1 MEKKPIVELKNISK
15 QFPGVL
21 ANDNISLSI
30 QEGEVFAILGEN
42 GAGKSTLMNI
52 LFGLYRPDEGEI
64 MIRGEKVELVSPR
77 DASALG
83 IGMVHQH
90 FKLVQNYTI
99 AQNIILGKEPK
110 KRLLFMNFV
119 DTKKAE
125 QEIADISRQYG
136 LEVDPRQVISD
147 INVSI
152 RQRVEILKML
162 YRKADILI
170 LDEPTAL
177 LTPQEIDHLI
187 RTIRELK
194 NHGKTVI
201 LITHKLRE
209 IKSVADRCAVLR
221 RGRLVDIFDVAST
234 DTKEMA
240 TKMVGREVDFS
251 IDKSEM
257 IPGEVL
263 LSVEHMSVE
272 THDKAMVVKDVN
284 FEVRG
289 GEIFAI
295 AGVSGNGQVELVSAL
310 YGLMPM
316 KEGKITFNGVDI
328 THLSIRERTEQ
339 GLSYIPEDRQET
351 GMIGDMALFENLAI
365 KSYYHAPF
373 SKHGLLQFDAFEKH
387 ADELIESYDIRSGS
401 GGLTLMRSMS
411 GGNQQKAIVAREITL
426 GSRLLIFVQPTRG
439 LDVAAID
446 HIHRQILAEREKGH
460 AILLVSLELDEIMQ
474 LADTIAV
481 IYGGEILHVE
491 KAEHLTQE
499 EVGRY
504 MMGVQE

>member
-1 MEKKPIVELKNISK
+1 MDKKPIVELKNISK

-99 AQNIILGKEPK
+99 AQNIILGQEPK

-125 QEIADISRQYG
+125 QEIADLSRQYG

-240 TKMVGREVDFS
+240 TKM
-251 IDKSEM
+251 
-257 IPGEVL
+257 
-263 LSVEHMSVE
+263 
-272 THDKAMVVKDVN
+272 
-284 FEVRG
+284 
-289 GEIFAI
+289 
-295 AGVSGNGQVELVSAL
+295 
-310 YGLMPM
+310 
-316 KEGKITFNGVDI
+316 
-328 THLSIRERTEQ
+328 
-339 GLSYIPEDRQET
+339 
-351 GMIGDMALFENLAI
+351 
-365 KSYYHAPF
+365 
-373 SKHGLLQFDAFEKH
+373 
-387 ADELIESYDIRSGS
+387 
-401 GGLTLMRSMS
+401 
-411 GGNQQKAIVAREITL
+411 
-426 GSRLLIFVQPTRG
+426 
-439 LDVAAID
+439 
-446 HIHRQILAEREKGH
+446 
-460 AILLVSLELDEIMQ
+460 
-474 LADTIAV
+474 
-481 IYGGEILHVE
+481 
-491 KAEHLTQE
+491 
-499 EVGRY
+499 
-504 MMGVQE
+504 